1 MNCSEIKK
9 LLITAGIF
17 TLVDSVYLTTT
28 SPHFKSLIRNI
39 QGDPLVLKLLPTFLC
54 YIALVFG
61 LYYFIIK
68 DGRSYVDAGILGLVI
83 YAVYEFTNKAIFDN
97 WTWFTVLLDTT
108 WGGILFASTT
118 YLVYKIYGNK

>member
-1 MNCSEIKK
+1 MNSSEIKK

-28 SPHFKSLIRNI
+28 SHHFKSLIRNI
-39 QGDPLVLKLLPTFLC
+39 QGDPLVLKMLPTFLC